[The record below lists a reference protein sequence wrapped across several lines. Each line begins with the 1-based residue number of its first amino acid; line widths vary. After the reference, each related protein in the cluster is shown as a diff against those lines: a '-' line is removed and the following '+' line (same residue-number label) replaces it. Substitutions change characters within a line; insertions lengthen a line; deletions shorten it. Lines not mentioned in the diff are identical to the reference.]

1 MRKITKGLRLPHGA
15 GNSILKVE
23 VDLQNQIFYFYLS
36 GELIQEERF
45 FEPIYDTKLKAKVVE
60 VKETLAQTQ
69 TILDEMVKLSDNSD
83 ENQMARYL
91 KIAELEDDYESWKAD
106 DKLKLREIIEGNPVQ
121 FLDIEEGIIDNRPE
135 KGLE

>member
-23 VDLQNQIFYFYLS
+23 VDLQNGIFYFYLS

-91 KIAELEDDYESWKAD
+91 EVAELKDDYESWKVD
-106 DKLKLREIIEGNPVQ
+106 EKGELKEISEGTPVQ
-121 FLDIEEGIIDNRPE
+121 FLGIQGSL
-135 KGLE
+135 K